1 MRSQVEPV
9 GAGKG
14 LDRMARPVAPGGA
27 GRGALWGWRLFDW
40 ANSPFPT
47 VIITFVFSAYFST
60 AVAENPSQGTA
71 WWGAALTISAALIA
85 ILSPPLGAIADQT
98 GRRKPWLAATTLV
111 AIIGA
116 AGLWFVAPDPSY
128 MLLGVVLVILANV
141 GFEIGMVF
149 YNAMLPDLAPP
160 GRIGRLSGQ
169 AWALGYAG
177 GLTCLVIALFVFV
190 EADPAPFGLDKG
202 DAEHVRAVCLLVA
215 VWIAVFSIP
224 TFLLTPDRPA
234 TGQPIGQAVKA
245 GFKQLAATLR
255 NVRQHREVAKYL
267 LARIFYV
274 DGMNTLFAFGGVYAA
289 GSFGM
294 SLEEIIQ
301 FGIALNVAAG
311 LGAWGFGM
319 IDDRIGPK
327 KVVLI
332 AVLGMILASTPLLF
346 VEGKLLFWVFALPLG
361 LFFGPAQTA
370 SRSLM
375 ARMAPADAATEMFG
389 LFALSGKATAFI
401 GPLMVT
407 TVTAITESQ
416 RAGMATIAIL
426 LVIGGAILLTVK
438 TESRLPE

>member
-1 MRSQVEPV
+1 MGTTPT
-9 GAGKG
+9 A
-14 LDRMARPVAPGGA
+14 GGA
-27 GRGALWGWRLFDW
+27 GPAALWGWRLFDW

-47 VIITFVFSAYFST
+47 VIITFVFSAYFT
-60 AVAENPSQGTA
+60 QAVAENPAQGA
-71 WWGAALTISAALIA
+71 SWWSAALTISAALIA

-98 GRRKPWLAATTLV
+98 GRRKPWLAGATIV

-116 AGLWFVAPDPSY
+116 ASLWFIAPDPAFL
-128 MLLGVVLVILANV
+128 LLGVALVVVANV

-177 GLTCLVIALFVFV
+177 GLTCLIIALFVFV
-190 EADPAPFGLDKG
+190 QADPAPFGLNPDE
-202 DAEHVRAVCLLVA
+202 AEHIRAVPLLVA
-215 VWIAVFSIP
+215 VWIALFSIP

-234 TGQPIGQAVKA
+234 TGMPMRQAVKA
-245 GFKQLAATLR
+245 GFIQLAGTIR
-255 NVRQHREVAKYL
+255 RIREYREVAKYL

-289 GSFGM
+289 GTFGM
-294 SLEEIIQ
+294 SLAEIIQ

-319 IDDRIGPK
+319 VDDRIGPK
-327 KVVLI
+327 KVVLTAI
-332 AVLGMILASTPLLF
+332 LGMIMAATPLLF

-375 ARMAPADAATEMFG
+375 ARMTPPAMATEMFG

-401 GPLMVT
+401 GPMLVG
-407 TVTAITESQ
+407 TVTLATGNQ

-426 LVIGGAILLTVK
+426 LVIGGALLLTVK
-438 TESRLPE
+438 TDSRLPE

>member
-1 MRSQVEPV
+1 M
-9 GAGKG
+9 GKTPT
-14 LDRMARPVAPGGA
+14 AGGA
-27 GRGALWGWRLFDW
+27 GPTALWGWRLFDW

-47 VIITFVFSAYFST
+47 VIITFVFSAYFVQ
-60 AVAENPSQGTA
+60 AVAENPTQGTS
-71 WWGAALTISAALIA
+71 WWSAALTISAAFIA

-98 GRRKPWLAATTLV
+98 GRRKPWLAGATIV
-111 AIIGA
+111 AIGGA
-116 AGLWFVAPDPSY
+116 ASLWFVAPNPAFL
-128 MLLGVVLVILANV
+128 LLGVALVVVANV

-177 GLTCLVIALFVFV
+177 GLTCLIIALFVFV
-190 EADPAPFGLDKG
+190 QADPAPFGLDP
-202 DAEHVRAVCLLVA
+202 DEAEHIRAVPLLVA
-215 VWIAVFSIP
+215 VWIALFSIP
-224 TFLLTPDRPA
+224 TFLLTPDRPS
-234 TGQPIGQAVKA
+234 TGMPMRKAVKA
-245 GFKQLAATLR
+245 GFVQLAGT
-255 NVRQHREVAKYL
+255 VRRIREYREVAKYL

-289 GSFGM
+289 GTFGM
-294 SLEEIIQ
+294 SLAEIIQ

-311 LGAWGFGM
+311 LGAWSFGM

-332 AVLGMILASTPLLF
+332 AILGMILAATPLLF

-375 ARMAPADAATEMFG
+375 ARMAPPARATEMFG

-401 GPLMVT
+401 GPLLVG
-407 TVTAITESQ
+407 TVTAATGSQ
-416 RAGMATIAIL
+416 RAGMATIAVL
-426 LVIGGAILLTVK
+426 LVIGGALLLTVK
-438 TESRLPE
+438 TDSRLPE